1 MLKHISYRNI
11 GRVHAILVA
20 MMLVGGSIFLTVLTV
35 DFVAFYGFDVKGR
48 GYEPGRFFER
58 SPTFGQLHRPFAEGY
73 WYRYDDGSKYH
84 VSINSHGF
92 SDSARAVN
100 KNRPRIAL
108 VGDSTT
114 EFWEMEEEHRGHIVL
129 EQLLDDTYEVLN
141 FGVRGYGTDQTLLLF
156 QEVGVEFSP
165 DILIYSFCI
174 NDLSDNVSD
183 AGKPYFV
190 LDGSAPGGVSLRNYP
205 VEIPREVE
213 PTTLLSFLSFHSF
226 VYRTL
231 MRADKIWRYRTLP
244 LVSHFEL
251 RPFKKEY
258 DQEDMRRLE
267 VTLKLIDR
275 LHNFALE
282 RGMQF
287 LLVEGVYRPAVDMTQ
302 RRQLN
307 KIYGNAF
314 DFDRVTNE
322 LDAYAN
328 EQGIAFLSLP
338 RWIEANGRDVS
349 ELMHPE
355 DNMHLNHE
363 GSRVF
368 AEAVATRLRELQW
381 IRQL

>member
-1 MLKHISYRNI
+1 MKHISYGNY
-11 GRVHAILVA
+11 GRVRAILVP
-20 MMLVGGSIFLTVLTV
+20 MILVGGSLFFTVLAV
-35 DFVAFYGFDVKGR
+35 DLVAFFGFDVKGP
-48 GYEPGRFFER
+48 GYEPRRFFED
-58 SPTFGQLHRPFAEGY
+58 SSKFGHVHRPSAEGY
-73 WYRYDDGSKYH
+73 WYRYDDGSKYY

-92 SDSARAVN
+92 SDAARTVS
-100 KNRPRIAL
+100 KNGPRIAL
-108 VGDSTT
+108 VGDSTA
-114 EFWEMEEEHRGHIVL
+114 EFWEMEAEYRGHILL

-165 DILIYSFCI
+165 DIVIYSFCI
-174 NDLSDNVSD
+174 NDLSNNVSE

-190 LDGSAPGGVSLRNYP
+190 LDDSASSGVSLRNYP

-213 PTTLLSFLSFHSF
+213 PTTLLGFLRLHSF

-231 MRADKIWRYRTLP
+231 NRVRRLAYSATIP
-244 LVSHFEL
+244 LTSHFEL
-251 RPFKKEY
+251 RPFKRAY

-267 VTLKLIDR
+267 ISLKLINR
-275 LHNFALE
+275 LHNLASE

-287 LLVEGVYRPAVDMTQ
+287 LLVEGLYRPVVDIAQ
-302 RRQLN
+302 RQQLTE
-307 KIYGNAF
+307 IYGDVF

-338 RWIEANGRDVS
+338 RWIQARGRGVS

-355 DNMHLNHE
+355 DNMHLNRE

-368 AEAVATRLRELQW
+368 AEAVAARLRELGW
-381 IRQL
+381 IHQL